1 MNRGNVSER
10 RHEPPQVGVT
20 SVILA
25 LEPAREHG
33 RRRLWLPLVRR
44 VREPFLGQ
52 WALPGGPLR
61 ADRSLEQ
68 SAYETLASTT
78 DLRPRYL
85 EQLYTFGDPARS
97 HGGVPMVS
105 VCYWALVGQ
114 ADVAQLEPRH
124 NVQWFADDDLP
135 PLAFD
140 HRAIVDYALWRLRHR
155 MDSPRVVR
163 PLVGEPFTLRQLHA
177 LTEAIRGERV
187 DVANYRRR
195 MLASGLLEE
204 TGGVLRE
211 GRQRPAALYRFR
223 PGALDDA
230 GAPWLPAGCEG
241 EQLEHMNTA
250 SERASADDNPLGSL
264 TTALL
269 HD

>member
-1 MNRGNVSER
+1 
-10 RHEPPQVGVT
+10 
-20 SVILA
+20 
-25 LEPAREHG
+25 
-33 RRRLWLPLVRR
+33 
-44 VREPFLGQ
+44 
-52 WALPGGPLR
+52 
-61 ADRSLEQ
+61 
-68 SAYETLASTT
+68 
-78 DLRPRYL
+78 
-85 EQLYTFGDPARS
+85 
-97 HGGVPMVS
+97 MVS

-163 PLVGEPFTLRQLHA
+163 QLVGEPFTLRQLHA

-204 TGGVLRE
+204 TGECCAKG
-211 GRQRPAALYRFR
+211 GNARPRSTGSARAHWTMRAPHGSPQAAK
-223 PGALDDA
+223 
-230 GAPWLPAGCEG
+230 
-241 EQLEHMNTA
+241 A
-250 SERASADDNPLGSL
+250 SSSSI
-264 TTALL
+264 
-269 HD
+269 

>member
-1 MNRGNVSER
+1 
-10 RHEPPQVGVT
+10 
-20 SVILA
+20 
-25 LEPAREHG
+25 
-33 RRRLWLPLVRR
+33 
-44 VREPFLGQ
+44 
-52 WALPGGPLR
+52 
-61 ADRSLEQ
+61 
-68 SAYETLASTT
+68 
-78 DLRPRYL
+78 
-85 EQLYTFGDPARS
+85 
-97 HGGVPMVS
+97 MVS

-163 PLVGEPFTLRQLHA
+163 QLVGEPFTLRQLHA

-195 MLASGLLEE
+195 MLASGLLERDR
-204 TGGVLRE
+204 GVLRE

-250 SERASADDNPLGSL
+250 PERASADDNPLGSL